1 MRLIPWLLTSESDF
15 IECGVDG
22 FGILNSTSLIKY
34 SSFTKHF
41 SQALQFGVIE
51 VLAADLFGR
60 RLFLNINDCLTY
72 DFHLKKMPGRTGR
85 MEAMTTECL
94 PWRVMQ
100 GLQRNVIGMALCCKK
115 KCRYQRAATR
125 DESGTD
131 KVTQQLHGRYGLPRS

>member
-1 MRLIPWLLTSESDF
+1 MVLGMRLIPWLLTSESDF

-60 RLFLNINDCLTY
+60 RLFLNITDCLAHN
-72 DFHLKKMPGRTGR
+72 FHLKKMPGRTGR
-85 MEAMTTECL
+85 MEA
-94 PWRVMQ
+94 RVY
-100 GLQRNVIGMALCCKK
+100 GVPSLAGDAGFTAQRHRNGAL
-115 KCRYQRAATR
+115 
-125 DESGTD
+125 
-131 KVTQQLHGRYGLPRS
+131 L